1 MCNIWKK
8 YFTSW
13 LGEQNEENKKGK
25 DESDNYHII
34 QMKQL
39 LVFIRKE
46 FYHVF
51 RDRRTLLIMFGLPVM
66 QVLLFGFALTSEVK
80 NVDVVILDQAK
91 DESTEKLI
99 TKIKASPYFTI
110 REPTMGYGELEEYF
124 KRGEVK
130 AALIL
135 PANFGNDLIHAGKV
149 QIQIIADGSEPNTAK
164 TIVNYLTAILTAY
177 QQEISPSHQSSY
189 QIIPEMRMLYN
200 EEGNGSLNF
209 IPGVV
214 ALVLMIVCTALTSVS
229 IVKEK
234 EMGTMEVLLVS
245 PFKPA
250 MVLLS
255 KAIPYLILSIAN
267 FTMILLLAVYV
278 LDVEIR
284 GSLML
289 IFFESILFIITCLS
303 LGLLISNVTSSQQT
317 ALLLS
322 MMGMMIPTMIFTG
335 FMFPLENMPVIFQ
348 VISNAVPSRWY
359 FIIMKSVMLKGLGI
373 GAVWKE
379 TLVLMG
385 MTIFLLAIA
394 LKNFKIRL
402 S

>member
-1 MCNIWKK
+1 
-8 YFTSW
+8 
-13 LGEQNEENKKGK
+13 
-25 DESDNYHII
+25 
-34 QMKQL
+34 MKQL

-51 RDRRTLLIMFGLPVM
+51 RDKRTLLIMFGLPVV

-80 NVDVVILDQAK
+80 NSNIIILDQSK
-91 DESTEKLI
+91 DANTEKLI
-99 TKIKASPYFTI
+99 NKIKASSYFTVI
-110 REPTMGYGELEEYF
+110 ESMGRYDEIEESFKKGEA
-124 KRGEVK
+124 KS
-130 AALIL
+130 ALIF
-135 PANFGNDLIHAGKV
+135 PPNFGNNLLHSGKAPV
-149 QIQIIADGSEPNTAK
+149 QIITDGSDPNTAK
-164 TIVNYLTAILTAY
+164 IIVNYLTAIIRDY
-177 QQEISPSHQSSY
+177 QYEISPTVPLPY
-189 QIIPEMRMLYN
+189 QIIPEIRMLYN

-234 EMGTMEVLLVS
+234 ELGTMEVLLVS
-245 PFKPA
+245 PFKPV
-250 MVLLS
+250 MVLIA
-255 KAIPYLILSIAN
+255 KAIPYLLLSIAN
-267 FTMILLLAVYV
+267 FTAILLLAVYV

-303 LGLLISNVTSSQQT
+303 LGLLISNSTSSQQT

-335 FMFPLENMPVIFQ
+335 FMFPLENMPYIFQ
-348 VISNAVPSRWY
+348 LISNVVPSRWY

-373 GAVWKE
+373 EAIWKE
-379 TLVLMG
+379 TLILIG
-385 MTIFLLAIA
+385 MTIVLLAIA